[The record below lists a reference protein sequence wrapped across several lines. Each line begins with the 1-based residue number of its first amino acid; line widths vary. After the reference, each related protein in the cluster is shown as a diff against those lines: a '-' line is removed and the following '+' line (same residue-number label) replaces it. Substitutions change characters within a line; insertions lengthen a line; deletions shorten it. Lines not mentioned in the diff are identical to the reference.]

1 MHSNGPV
8 LDDEVLADPEVQAA
22 IKEEGSVHRKFSIV
36 NTDRAAFGRVGGA
49 VARLHGDSGFA
60 GTLSFDL
67 EVHTPNSISSLAKI
81 TLNTSSS
88 TYLFVCSSSES
99 FWTNASG

>member
-67 EVHTPNSISSLAKI
+67 EVHTLNSISSLAKI
-81 TLNTSSS
+81 TLI
-88 TYLFVCSSSES
+88 
-99 FWTNASG
+99 